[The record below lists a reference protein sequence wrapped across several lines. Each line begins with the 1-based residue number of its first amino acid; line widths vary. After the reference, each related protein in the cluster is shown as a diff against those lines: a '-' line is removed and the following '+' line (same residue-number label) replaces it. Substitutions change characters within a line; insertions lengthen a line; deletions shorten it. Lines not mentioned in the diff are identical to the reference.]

1 MESPVHEAGQ
11 FRSLATSVMKH
22 DVPVN
27 AVGQGARR
35 SVRKCSSTSQGV
47 ACVRCGNSEHTPDK
61 CPFRDAERHH
71 CNTRGHLRRVRRKR
85 LAEEKETL
93 GKQTTVSASRGLK
106 SPQRLHAVE
115 DLTDHATSSEGLFIG
130 VNSLKA
136 TCATLSARP
145 DNPLVV
151 EPLVNGVILSM
162 EVDTGAAVSV
172 ISRSLYDELFR
183 GFSLNS
189 VTTRLSTYSGEV
201 LKVCGEFPVRV
212 LYNGQESTQK
222 LLVVENAGHPL
233 FGRDWLRA
241 IRLDWSTFQ
250 QVHKVHTESNLSS
263 AADVRQ
269 QYPSLFSPGIGKLK
283 GILGHLDLKSD
294 TDPKFMKARPLPYA
308 LRSAVSDELD
318 RLEAEGVLKKVEHS
332 KWATPIVAV
341 PKSNGRARLGGDFKC
356 TVNPQL
362 NIPQYPLP
370 KVEDALASLGGGVS
384 FTKLDLT
391 QAYLHMEMDEESQ
404 EMMPLNT
411 HRGLYRMTR
420 LGFGIVSAAAL
431 WQRAMDTV
439 LQDVGDTQCL
449 LDDILE
455 SGKTDQAKEKN
466 LTAALQQLDKY
477 GLKLNV
483 DKCEFFRKELSYLG
497 HVVSRSGIK
506 TMLNKVQAI
515 CDAPIPQNV
524 SELRSFLGLVN
535 YYQRFVPNMSSL
547 VYPLNQLLGKGVPFQ
562 WSSAQ
567 DDAFRIVK
575 TKIASA
581 DVLTHFHP
589 DFPLL
594 LATDAA
600 PYGIGAV
607 LSHRMEDGTERPIAF
622 ASRSWSTAVKNYSQ
636 IDKEALGIV
645 RSVKKFFAY
654 LYGHHFTLI
663 TDHKPLTSI
672 FHPAKSLPELSAAR
686 LQRYAIFLS
695 SLTNDVVY
703 RKTSDHCNADA
714 LSRMPLQC
722 NEQETEP
729 DAVSDPINTLHV
741 AQLSTLPMRA
751 ADIRRATAS
760 DPVLSRVYFFTQSGW
775 PDRIDDDSLRPY
787 FNRRLELTS
796 HNGVLL
802 RGLRVVIPPKFRE
815 AVLSE
820 LHTGHRGIVKIKQQP
835 EVLSGGQALILLLRD
850 LSARA
855 RDVLKRSP
863 TRPRLNCTHG
873 NGQVSLESG
882 FISTLPGQ

>member
-1 MESPVHEAGQ
+1 MYAAETANIHQISARFMTP
-11 FRSLATSVMKH
+11 SVII
-22 DVPVN
+22 
-27 AVGQGARR
+27 A
-35 SVRKCSSTSQGV
+35 
-47 ACVRCGNSEHTPDK
+47 
-61 CPFRDAERHH
+61 
-71 CNTRGHLRRVRRKR
+71 RGHLRRVCRKR
-85 LAEEKETL
+85 LAEEKETP
-93 GKQTTVSASRGLK
+93 GKQTTVSASQGLR
-106 SPQRLHAVE
+106 SSQRLHAVE
-115 DLTDHATSSEGLFIG
+115 DLTDHATSSDDLFVG

-136 TCATLSARP
+136 TRATLSARP

-151 EPLVNGVILSM
+151 EPLVTGVKLSM
-162 EVDTGAAVSV
+162 EVDIGAAVSV

-201 LKVCGEFPVRV
+201 LKVCGELPVRV
-212 LYNGQESTQK
+212 LYHGQESTQK
-222 LLVVENAGHPL
+222 LLVVENAVHPL
-233 FGRDWLRA
+233 FGRYWLRA

-269 QYPSLFSPGIGKLK
+269 QYPSLLSPGIGKLK
-283 GILGHLDLKSD
+283 GILGHLDLKPD
-294 TDPKFMKARPLPYA
+294 TVPKFMKALPLPYA

-318 RLEAEGVLKKVEHS
+318 RLEAERVLKKVEHS

-341 PKSNGRARLGGDFKC
+341 PKSNGRVRLGGDFKC

-370 KVEDALASLGGGVS
+370 KVEDALVRLGGGVS

-404 EMMPLNT
+404 EMMTLNT

-420 LGFGIVSAAAL
+420 LGFGIASAPAL

-449 LDDILE
+449 LDDILV

-466 LTAALQQLDKY
+466 LTAGLPQLDKY

-506 TMLNKVQAI
+506 TMPSKVQAI

-562 WSSAQ
+562 LSSAQ

-581 DVLTHFHP
+581 DVLTHFHQ
-589 DFPLL
+589 DLPLL
-594 LATDAA
+594 LATDAS

-607 LSHRMEDGTERPIAF
+607 LSHRMEDDTERPIAF
-622 ASRSWSTAVKNYSQ
+622 ASRSLSTAEK
-636 IDKEALGIV
+636 II
-645 RSVKKFFAY
+645 
-654 LYGHHFTLI
+654 LI
-663 TDHKPLTSI
+663 
-672 FHPAKSLPELSAAR
+672 
-686 LQRYAIFLS
+686 
-695 SLTNDVVY
+695 
-703 RKTSDHCNADA
+703 
-714 LSRMPLQC
+714 
-722 NEQETEP
+722 
-729 DAVSDPINTLHV
+729 
-741 AQLSTLPMRA
+741 
-751 ADIRRATAS
+751 
-760 DPVLSRVYFFTQSGW
+760 
-775 PDRIDDDSLRPY
+775 
-787 FNRRLELTS
+787 
-796 HNGVLL
+796 
-802 RGLRVVIPPKFRE
+802 
-815 AVLSE
+815 
-820 LHTGHRGIVKIKQQP
+820 
-835 EVLSGGQALILLLRD
+835 
-850 LSARA
+850 
-855 RDVLKRSP
+855 
-863 TRPRLNCTHG
+863 
-873 NGQVSLESG
+873 
-882 FISTLPGQ
+882 